1 MPKTQRDRPVLKQW
15 GIKGRVLF
23 LALVPALVIAA
34 GLTFYDISTR
44 IKDIDQALNE
54 RGFAIVRQMAPAAE
68 YGVFSGN
75 HDVLA
80 RLAQSALQEA
90 DVTAVTIISGDGR
103 TLAVSGH
110 TLAAPSNSETTSP
123 KSAVIEN
130 GNVLIFSAPI
140 FQSQTEVE
148 NYLDPAVQPP
158 PSAKDESKVLG
169 RTLVEISRR
178 PSLLKKNQITFNS
191 LLITLIGLTMAALLA
206 LRMAREVTTPIM
218 KLAGAVASIGKGDL
232 ATRVEMNATG
242 ELATLERGVNNMAVA
257 LQAVQDAQEERRAIL
272 ATVLDSLDA
281 LVYVADMD
289 TYELLFLNKHAQET
303 FGNATGKSCWQSL
316 QSRQSGPCAFCTN
329 NRLLKADG
337 TPGEPVIREFQNTL
351 NHHWHLI
358 QDSAIKWVDGRIVRL
373 EIATDITANKLR
385 EEHIRD
391 LERQIMDIG
400 ERERERIGHELHDG
414 LGQQLTGI
422 AFLGKALSQ
431 KLAAQSAEGAAQAA
445 QIVTLI
451 NQAVS
456 ETRQLAR
463 GLQPVEVDE
472 NGLMSALEALAANI
486 ERLFHIRCEFRCD
499 EPVLVK
505 ENAMANH
512 IYRIAQ
518 EAANNAVRHGKAKHI
533 SIELSAPQGKM
544 QLSVHDDGTGFHPD
558 LAAKNAGM
566 GLQIMR
572 YRARMIG
579 ASLEIES
586 APGHGS
592 HIRAYF

>member
-1 MPKTQRDRPVLKQW
+1 MLRQW

-44 IKDIDQALNE
+44 IRDIDQALNG
-54 RGFAIVRQMAPAAE
+54 RGFAIVRQLAPAAE

-80 RLAQSALQEA
+80 RLALSALQEA
-90 DVTAVTIISGDGR
+90 DVTAVTIINSDGR
-103 TLAVSGH
+103 ALAVSGH
-110 TLAAPSNSETTSP
+110 PLAVPSMGEIASP
-123 KSAVIEN
+123 KSGVIEN
-130 GNVLIFSAPI
+130 RDVLVFSAPI

-148 NYLDPAVQPP
+148 NYLDPVVQVPLP
-158 PSAKDESKVLG
+158 AKSETKVLG
-169 RTLVEISRR
+169 RALVEISRR
-178 PSLLKKNQITFNS
+178 PSLLKKNQIIFNS
-191 LLITLIGLTMAALLA
+191 LLITLSGLAMATLLA
-206 LRMAREVTTPIM
+206 LRMAREVTNPIM
-218 KLAGAVASIGKGDL
+218 TLAGAVARIGKGDL
-232 ATRVEMNATG
+232 ATRVETNATG

-281 LVYVADMD
+281 LVYVADME
-289 TYELLFLNKHAQET
+289 TYELLFLNKYAMET
-303 FGNATGKSCWQSL
+303 FGNATGKLCWQSL
-316 QSRQSGPCAFCTN
+316 QSNQSGPCAFCTN
-329 NRLLKADG
+329 ARLLKADG
-337 TPGEPVIREFQNTL
+337 TPDEPVIWEFQNTV
-351 NHHWHLI
+351 NQHWYLI

-373 EIATDITANKLR
+373 EIATDITPNKLR

-422 AFLGKALSQ
+422 AFLSKALSQ
-431 KLAAQSAEGAAQAA
+431 KLAAQSATEAAQAA
-445 QIVTLI
+445 QIVALI
-451 NQAVS
+451 NQAIS

-472 NGLMSALEALAANI
+472 NGLMSALEALAGNI
-486 ERLFHIRCEFRCD
+486 ERLFPIHCEFRCNA
-499 EPVLVK
+499 PVLVK
-505 ENAMANH
+505 DNVVANH

-518 EAANNAVRHGKAKHI
+518 EAVNNAIKHGKATHI
-533 SIELSAPQGKM
+533 SIELNAPQGRM
-544 QLSVHDDGTGFHPD
+544 QLSVHDDGMGFHPNLTGKD
-558 LAAKNAGM
+558 SGM

-579 ASLEIES
+579 ASLDIES
-586 APGHGS
+586 DPGHGS
-592 HIRAYF
+592 RIRAYF

>member
-1 MPKTQRDRPVLKQW
+1 VLKQW

-44 IKDIDQALNE
+44 IRDIDQALNG
-54 RGFAIVRQMAPAAE
+54 RGFAIVRQLAPAAE
-68 YGVFSGN
+68 FGVFSGN

-80 RLAQSALQEA
+80 RLAQSALKEA
-90 DVTAVTIISGDGR
+90 DVTAVTIINGDGR
-103 TLAVSGH
+103 VLAVSGH
-110 TLAAPSNSETTSP
+110 TLAVPSSSEIASP

-130 GNVLIFSAPI
+130 SDVLVFSAPI

-148 NYLDPAVQPP
+148 NYLDPVVQTPRP
-158 PSAKDESKVLG
+158 ATGEAKVLG

-178 PSLLKKNQITFNS
+178 PSLLKKNQIILNS
-191 LLITLIGLTMAALLA
+191 LLITLSGLAMASLLA
-206 LRMAREVTTPIM
+206 LRMAREVTNPIM
-218 KLAGAVASIGKGDL
+218 TLARAVARIGKGDL
-232 ATRVEMNATG
+232 ATRVETNATG

-281 LVYVADMD
+281 LVYVADME
-289 TYELLFLNKHAQET
+289 TYELLFLNKYALET
-303 FGNATGKSCWQSL
+303 FGNATGKLCWQSL
-316 QSRQSGPCAFCTN
+316 QSNQSGPCAFCTN
-329 NRLLKADG
+329 TRLLKANG
-337 TPGEPVIREFQNTL
+337 TPGEPVIWEFQNTV
-351 NHHWHLI
+351 NQHWYLV

-373 EIATDITANKLR
+373 EIATDITPNKLR
-385 EEHIRD
+385 EERIRD

-422 AFLGKALSQ
+422 AFLSKALSQ
-431 KLAAQSAEGAAQAA
+431 KLASQSAAGAEDAS
-445 QIVTLI
+445 QIVALI

-486 ERLFHIRCEFRCD
+486 EQLFHIHCEFHCNA
-499 EPVLVK
+499 PVLVK
-505 ENAMANH
+505 DNAVANH

-518 EAANNAVRHGKAKHI
+518 EAVNNAVKHGKAKHI
-533 SIELSAPQGKM
+533 SIELSAPQGRM
-544 QLSVHDDGTGFHPD
+544 QLSVHDDGMGFHPY
-558 LAAKNAGM
+558 LIGKNAGM

-572 YRARMIG
+572 YRAKMIG
-579 ASLEIES
+579 ASLDIES
-586 APGHGS
+586 DPGHGS
-592 HIRAYF
+592 RIRAYF